1 MSETMNGTIKEETK
15 YIYLGKNID
24 LPEFGFV
31 KGNVYYGEKIE
42 ELKKKYP
49 LLDKLLINVEEL
61 PEYEKNELFLE
72 KISQELKEEIEEKIK
87 GGSE

>member
-49 LLDKLLINVEEL
+49 LLDKLLIDVEEL
-61 PEYEKNELFLE
+61 AGYEKNELFLE
-72 KISQELKEEIEEKIK
+72 KIFQELKEEIKEKI

>member
-42 ELKKKYP
+42 ELKKKYS

-61 PEYEKNELFLE
+61 SGYEKNELFLE
-72 KISQELKEEIEEKIK
+72 KISQELKEEIKEKI

>member
-1 MSETMNGTIKEETK
+1 MSDTMNGTIKEETK
-15 YIYLGKNID
+15 YIYFGKNID

-49 LLDKLLINVEEL
+49 LLDKLLIDVEEL
-61 PEYEKNELFLE
+61 AGYEKNELFLE
-72 KISQELKEEIEEKIK
+72 KISQELKEEIKEKI

>member
-1 MSETMNGTIKEETK
+1 MSETMNGAMNEGTK

-24 LPEFGFV
+24 LPEFGFI
-31 KGNVYYGEKIE
+31 KGNVYYGDKIE

-61 PEYEKNELFLE
+61 SKYEKNELFLD
-72 KISQELKEEIEEKIK
+72 KISQELKEEIEEKT

>member
-1 MSETMNGTIKEETK
+1 MSETMNVAIKEETK

-61 PEYEKNELFLE
+61 SEYEKNELFLE
-72 KISQELKEEIEEKIK
+72 KISQELKEEIKEKI
-87 GGSE
+87 GVSE

>member
-1 MSETMNGTIKEETK
+1 MKEETK

-31 KGNVYYGEKIE
+31 KGNVYYGDKIE

-49 LLDKLLINVEEL
+49 LLDNLLINVEEL

-72 KISQELKEEIEEKIK
+72 KISQELKEEIKEKI
-87 GGSE
+87 GGNE

>member
-1 MSETMNGTIKEETK
+1 MNEEIK

-61 PEYEKNELFLE
+61 AGYEQNELFLE
-72 KISQELKEEIEEKIK
+72 KISQELKEEIEEKT

>member
-1 MSETMNGTIKEETK
+1 MKEETK

-42 ELKKKYP
+42 ELKKKYS

-61 PEYEKNELFLE
+61 AGYEKNELFLE

>member
-1 MSETMNGTIKEETK
+1 MSETMNGTIKEETR

-31 KGNVYYGEKIE
+31 KGNIYYGEKIE

-49 LLDKLLINVEEL
+49 LLDKLLVNVEEL
-61 PEYEKNELFLE
+61 AGYEKNELFLE
-72 KISQELKEEIEEKIK
+72 KISQELKEEVKEKI

>member
-1 MSETMNGTIKEETK
+1 MIFVSLGTQDKFFTR
-15 YIYLGKNID
+15 L
-24 LPEFGFV
+24 V
-31 KGNVYYGEKIE
+31 EKIE

-61 PEYEKNELFLE
+61 AGYEQNELFLE
-72 KISQELKEEIEEKIK
+72 KISQELKEEVKEKT

>member
-42 ELKKKYP
+42 ELKKKYL
-49 LLDKLLINVEEL
+49 LLDKLLVNVEEL
-61 PEYEKNELFLE
+61 VGYEKNELFLE
-72 KISQELKEEIEEKIK
+72 KISQELKEEIK

>member
-1 MSETMNGTIKEETK
+1 MNEEIK

-42 ELKKKYP
+42 E
-49 LLDKLLINVEEL
+49 
-61 PEYEKNELFLE
+61 
-72 KISQELKEEIEEKIK
+72 
-87 GGSE
+87 

>member
-1 MSETMNGTIKEETK
+1 MSETMNGTIKEETR

-24 LPEFGFV
+24 LPEFGFA
-31 KGNVYYGEKIE
+31 KGNIYYGEKIE

-49 LLDKLLINVEEL
+49 LLDKLLVNVEEL
-61 PEYEKNELFLE
+61 AGYEKNELFLE
-72 KISQELKEEIEEKIK
+72 KISQELKEEVKEKK

>member
-1 MSETMNGTIKEETK
+1 MSETINGTIKEETK

-49 LLDKLLINVEEL
+49 LLDKLLIDVEEL
-61 PEYEKNELFLE
+61 AGYEKNELFLE
-72 KISQELKEEIEEKIK
+72 KISQELKEEIKEKI

>member
-15 YIYLGKNID
+15 YIYLGRNID
-24 LPEFGFV
+24 LPEFGFT

-42 ELKKKYP
+42 ELKKKYL
-49 LLDKLLINVEEL
+49 LLDKLLIDVEEL
-61 PEYEKNELFLE
+61 AGYEKNELFLE
-72 KISQELKEEIEEKIK
+72 KISQELKEEIK

>member
-42 ELKKKYP
+42 ELKKKYL
-49 LLDKLLINVEEL
+49 LLDKLLVNVEEL
-61 PEYEKNELFLE
+61 AEYEKNELFLE
-72 KISQELKEEIEEKIK
+72 KISQELKEEVKEKI

>member
-49 LLDKLLINVEEL
+49 LLDKLLIDVEEL
-61 PEYEKNELFLE
+61 AGYEKNELFLE
-72 KISQELKEEIEEKIK
+72 KISQELKEEVKEKI

>member
-1 MSETMNGTIKEETK
+1 MSEIMNGTIKEETK

-61 PEYEKNELFLE
+61 AGYEKNELFLE
-72 KISQELKEEIEEKIK
+72 KISQELKEEIKEKI

>member
-49 LLDKLLINVEEL
+49 LLDKLLIDVEEL
-61 PEYEKNELFLE
+61 AEYEKNELFLE
-72 KISQELKEEIEEKIK
+72 KISQELKEEIKEKI

>member
-1 MSETMNGTIKEETK
+1 MKEETK

-31 KGNVYYGEKIE
+31 KGNVYYGDKIK

-61 PEYEKNELFLE
+61 AGYEKNELFLE
-72 KISQELKEEIEEKIK
+72 KISQELKEEIKEKI

>member
-1 MSETMNGTIKEETK
+1 MSKETK

-42 ELKKKYP
+42 ELKKKYTEES
-49 LLDKLLINVEEL
+49 INKYKAKVIEIKNLVDEIKEGINEL
-61 PEYEKNELFLE
+61 SKEKNKE
-72 KISQELKEEIEEKIK
+72 KESEK
-87 GGSE
+87 

>member
-42 ELKKKYP
+42 ELKKKYL
-49 LLDKLLINVEEL
+49 LLDKLLIDVEEL
-61 PEYEKNELFLE
+61 AGYEKNELFFE
-72 KISQELKEEIEEKIK
+72 KISQELKEEIKEKI

>member
-42 ELKKKYP
+42 ELKKKYL
-49 LLDKLLINVEEL
+49 LLDKLLIDVEEL
-61 PEYEKNELFLE
+61 AGYEKNELFLE
-72 KISQELKEEIEEKIK
+72 KISQELKEEIKEKI
-87 GGSE
+87 GGGE

>member
-1 MSETMNGTIKEETK
+1 MKEETK

-42 ELKKKYP
+42 ELKKKYS
-49 LLDKLLINVEEL
+49 LLNKLLINVEEL
-61 PEYEKNELFLE
+61 AGYEKNELFLE
-72 KISQELKEEIEEKIK
+72 KISQELKEEIK

>member
-42 ELKKKYP
+42 ELKKKYL
-49 LLDKLLINVEEL
+49 LLDKLLVNVEEL
-61 PEYEKNELFLE
+61 AGYEKNELFLE
-72 KISQELKEEIEEKIK
+72 KISQELKEEIK

>member
-1 MSETMNGTIKEETK
+1 MSETMNGAIKEETK
-15 YIYLGKNID
+15 YIYLGRNID
-24 LPEFGFV
+24 LPEFGFT
-31 KGNVYYGEKIE
+31 KGNIYYGDKIE

-61 PEYEKNELFLE
+61 AGYEQNELFLE
-72 KISQELKEEIEEKIK
+72 KISQELKEEVKEKI

>member
-1 MSETMNGTIKEETK
+1 MSETMNEEIK

-24 LPEFGFV
+24 LSEFGFV

-61 PEYEKNELFLE
+61 AGYEKNELFLE
-72 KISQELKEEIEEKIK
+72 KILHELKEEIKEKI

>member
-1 MSETMNGTIKEETK
+1 MSETMNGVIKEETK

-42 ELKKKYP
+42 ELKKKYR
-49 LLDKLLINVEEL
+49 LLDKLLVNVEEL
-61 PEYEKNELFLE
+61 AGYEKNELFLE
-72 KISQELKEEIEEKIK
+72 KISQELKEEIK

>member
-1 MSETMNGTIKEETK
+1 MSETMNGAMNEGTK

-24 LPEFGFV
+24 LPEFGFI
-31 KGNVYYGEKIE
+31 KGNVYYGDKIE

-61 PEYEKNELFLE
+61 SKYEKNELFLE
-72 KISQELKEEIEEKIK
+72 KISQELKEEIK
-87 GGSE
+87 GGSK

>member
-1 MSETMNGTIKEETK
+1 MSETMNGTIKEETR

-49 LLDKLLINVEEL
+49 LLDKLLIDVEEL
-61 PEYEKNELFLE
+61 AGYEKNELFLE
-72 KISQELKEEIEEKIK
+72 KISQELKEEVKEKI

>member
-15 YIYLGKNID
+15 YIYLGRNID
-24 LPEFGFV
+24 LPEFGFT
-31 KGNVYYGEKIE
+31 KGNVYYGDKIE

-49 LLDKLLINVEEL
+49 LLDKLLVNVEEL
-61 PEYEKNELFLE
+61 AGYEKNELFLE
-72 KISQELKEEIEEKIK
+72 KISQELKEEIK

>member
-1 MSETMNGTIKEETK
+1 MSETMNVAIKEETK
-15 YIYLGKNID
+15 YIYLGRNID
-24 LPEFGFV
+24 LPEFGFT
-31 KGNVYYGEKIE
+31 KGNIYYGEKIE

-61 PEYEKNELFLE
+61 SEYEKNELFLD
-72 KISQELKEEIEEKIK
+72 KISQELKEEIK

>member
-42 ELKKKYP
+42 VLK
-49 LLDKLLINVEEL
+49 
-61 PEYEKNELFLE
+61 
-72 KISQELKEEIEEKIK
+72 
-87 GGSE
+87 

>member
-1 MSETMNGTIKEETK
+1 MKEETK

-42 ELKKKYP
+42 ELKKKYS

-61 PEYEKNELFLE
+61 AGYEKNELFLE
-72 KISQELKEEIEEKIK
+72 KISQELKEEVKEKI
-87 GGSE
+87 GGGE

>member
-1 MSETMNGTIKEETK
+1 MSETMNVAIKEETK
-15 YIYLGKNID
+15 YIYLGRNID

-61 PEYEKNELFLE
+61 SEYEKNELFLE
-72 KISQELKEEIEEKIK
+72 KISQELKEEIK

>member
-1 MSETMNGTIKEETK
+1 MNEETK

-31 KGNVYYGEKIE
+31 KGNVYYGDKIE

-49 LLDKLLINVEEL
+49 LMDNLLINVEEL

>member
-42 ELKKKYP
+42 ELKKKYL
-49 LLDKLLINVEEL
+49 LLDKLLIDVEEL
-61 PEYEKNELFLE
+61 AGYEKNELFLE
-72 KISQELKEEIEEKIK
+72 KISQELKEEIKEKI